1 MKNLKG
7 NISSSTRT
15 IALKLGKWRST
26 THKTKWPLNEVVT
39 WQIKKFKI
47 ENCPVGNK
55 RKIHFFN
62 HIVLIRNSKN
72 FLQIHNSLKIYRGV
86 FCHGKE
92 EWCKNLKGTDLSV
105 QNRQEGL
112 DEFCLT
118 QALTLFVLLKMTR
131 RICQIFVHRLK
142 NINFI
147 LESKIA
153 ELNKTENSKQPDRS
167 DAVSKFI
174 LSWK

>member
-1 MKNLKG
+1 MRWSHDKLKTQ
-7 NISSSTRT
+7 NW
-15 IALKLGKWRST
+15 KLPCWQQ
-26 THKTKWPLNEVVT
+26 TK
-39 WQIKKFKI
+39 F
-47 ENCPVGNK
+47 
-55 RKIHFFN
+55 HFFK
-62 HIVLIRNSKN
+62 HIVLIRNSKI
-72 FLQIHNSLKIYRGV
+72 FLQIHNFLKIYRGV
-86 FCHGKE
+86 FCHDNE

-105 QNRQEGL
+105 QNWHEGF

-118 QALTLFVLLKMTR
+118 LALTLFVLSKMTR

-153 ELNKTENSKQPDRS
+153 ELNKTKNSKQPDQP
-167 DAVSKFI
+167 DAASKFI

>member
-15 IALKLGKWRST
+15 ISLKLGKWRST

-39 WQIKKFKI
+39 WQIKNSKLKI
-47 ENCPVGNK
+47 ALLAINK
-55 RKIHFFN
+55 KIHFFN
-62 HIVLIRNSKN
+62 HVVLIRNSKI
-72 FLQIHNSLKIYRGV
+72 FLQIHNFLKIYRGV
-86 FCHGKE
+86 FCHDNE
-92 EWCKNLKGTDLSV
+92 EWCKNLKGTDLLV
-105 QNRQEGL
+105 QNRHEGF
-112 DEFCLT
+112 DKFCLT
-118 QALTLFVLLKMTR
+118 QALTLFVLSKMTR

-153 ELNKTENSKQPDRS
+153 ELNKTKNSKQPDQP
-167 DAVSKFI
+167 DAASKFI